1 MISVVANFC
10 RCEQLDEI
18 VVVQLFTA
26 CCKDRL
32 VFRLISKD
40 HYINLATQEE
50 AEGWN
55 KQIRIALEEYY
66 NR

>member
-1 MISVVANFC
+1 MISVIANFC

-18 VVVQLFTA
+18 VVVQLFTS

-32 VFRLISKD
+32 VFKLTCKG

-55 KQIRIALEEYY
+55 RQLKIALEEYY
-66 NR
+66 GK